1 MLNIKKEENKL
12 FHRSDIDHA
21 SVIERL
27 VEEGSPR
34 KTFLMLIL
42 VSCVIATLGLLNN
55 SVSVVIG
62 AMLVAPLLWPIMS
75 FAMGLILLDWKLI
88 RLSGLSII
96 ASVIVALITAIP
108 ITFQYVPLGSETE
121 ILKQTDFTF
130 MFPVALASGF
140 AAAFALVDEKLRE
153 AIPGIAISVALIPP
167 LVSIGIGL
175 GGTDWSLV
183 SRAANAFLVN
193 LFGIIGMSMIV
204 FLLFGFRK
212 KKKVAEVAVEKE
224 EKVLTE

>member
-1 MLNIKKEENKL
+1 MMNIRKEENKL
-12 FHRSDIDHA
+12 FNKSQVDHNQ
-21 SVIERL
+21 VIQRL
-27 VEEGSPR
+27 VAEGSPR

-42 VSCVIATLGLLNN
+42 VSCLIATLGLLNE

-62 AMLVAPLLWPIMS
+62 AMLVAPLLWPVLS
-75 FAMGLILLDWKLI
+75 FAMGVVILDWRLI

-96 ASVIVALITAIP
+96 ASVFVALVTAIP

-140 AAAFALVDEKLRE
+140 AAAFALVDERLRE

-175 GGTDWSLV
+175 GGTDWDLV
-183 SRAANAFLVN
+183 IRAVNAFLIN
-193 LFGIIGMSMIV
+193 LFGIIGMSMVV
-204 FLLFGFRK
+204 FLLFGFRSK
-212 KKKVAEVAVEKE
+212 KKAVEVAVQKE
-224 EKVLTE
+224 EKVLTK